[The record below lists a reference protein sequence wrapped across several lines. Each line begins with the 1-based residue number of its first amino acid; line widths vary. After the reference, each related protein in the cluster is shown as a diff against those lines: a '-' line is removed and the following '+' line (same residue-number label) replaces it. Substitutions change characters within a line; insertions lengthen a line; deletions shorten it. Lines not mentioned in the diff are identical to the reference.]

1 MTMDRIITIIGLLVA
16 AVAAFVD
23 LEWWPLILLLLGL
36 INGFIAPLADMLT
49 RTAYTV
55 VAAALPPLPIAGGHS
70 CGGHALNAIFDNIAH
85 DWRRR
90 DRQLVA
96 VYRVGSDGFR
106 FGLTC
111 RSV

>member
-23 LEWWPLILLLLGL
+23 LEWWPLILLLLGI

-55 VAAALPPLPIAGGHS
+55 VAAALPTIANSLEAIPEAGTY
-70 CGGHALNAIFDNIAH
+70 LNAIFDNIALMIGGVVIANLL
-85 DWRRR
+85 
-90 DRQLVA
+90 LVI
-96 VYRVGSDGFR
+96 VSVVMGSD
-106 FGLTC
+106 
-111 RSV
+111 SD

>member
-23 LEWWPLILLLLGL
+23 LEWWPLILLLLGI

-55 VAAALPPLPIAGGHS
+55 VAAALPTIANSLEAIPEAGMY
-70 CGGHALNAIFDNIAH
+70 LNAIFDNIALMIGGVVIANLL
-85 DWRRR
+85 
-90 DRQLVA
+90 LVI
-96 VYRVGSDGFR
+96 VSVVMGSD
-106 FGLTC
+106 
-111 RSV
+111 SD